1 MKKVVVIAVFVALSM
16 ILSCQ
21 KETPTEVKEG
31 ENVAMDEGA
40 RIFKEKC
47 SGCHGPEG
55 KGDIGPDLTDS
66 EWRYGGTD
74 EDLLETI
81 SNGRP
86 GGMPSWKSELSED
99 KIRKVIRH
107 IRGLSKKE

>member
-1 MKKVVVIAVFVALSM
+1 MKTIVMVVILALM
-16 ILSCQ
+16 VIPSCQ
-21 KETPTEVKEG
+21 KDKTEEVI
-31 ENVAMDEGA
+31 ADEGA
-40 RIFKEKC
+40 RIFKQRC
-47 SGCHGPEG
+47 SPCHGPQG

-74 EDLLETI
+74 QDLFETI

-86 GGMPSWKSELSED
+86 GGMPAWKNELSEE

-107 IRGLSKKE
+107 IRGLAEKG

>member
-1 MKKVVVIAVFVALSM
+1 MKRAVAIVM
-16 ILSCQ
+16 ILSLTLVFACQ
-21 KETPTEVKEG
+21 RREAGEVKRKE
-31 ENVAMDEGA
+31 EVVMDEGA

-66 EWRYGGTD
+66 EWRYGGSD
-74 EDLLETI
+74 EDILETI

-86 GGMPSWKSELSED
+86 GGMPSWKSELSEER
-99 KIRKVIRH
+99 IRKVIKH
-107 IRGLSKKE
+107 IRGLAEEE

>member
-1 MKKVVVIAVFVALSM
+1 MKMALTIVM
-16 ILSCQ
+16 ILSLVLVFACQ
-21 KETPTEVKEG
+21 RREAGEAKGEEG
-31 ENVAMDEGA
+31 VVMDEGA

-55 KGDIGPDLTDS
+55 KGDIGPNLTDS
-66 EWRYGGTD
+66 EWRYGGSD

-86 GGMPSWKSELSED
+86 GGMPSWKSELSEER
-99 KIRKVIRH
+99 IRKVIRH
-107 IRGLSKKE
+107 IRRLAEKG